1 MEPDALP
8 SHASFA
14 RSALA
19 AIALVTLSAGPAA
32 AADKKI
38 IRSAGTAPG
47 GNYSQG
53 ILIDGTLYVSGQAGE
68 GKDGKIADTF
78 EAEVKQALDNIDAVL
93 SAAGMSASD
102 VVSVQAY
109 LTDDTLF
116 QRFNA
121 VYTSFF
127 KDPRPTRTTV
137 VVKRLVGEGHVE
149 ITVTARK

>member
-1 MEPDALP
+1 MHKLTQFALA
-8 SHASFA
+8 SVVIACLSTASFA
-14 RSALA
+14 AEKR
-19 AIALVTLSAGPAA
+19 
-32 AADKKI
+32 I
-38 IRSAGTAPG
+38 IKPAGTKPG
-47 GNYSQG
+47 GNFSQG

-68 GKDGKIADTF
+68 DKDGKIPATF
-78 EAEVKQALDNIDAVL
+78 EAEVKQALDNIGTVL
-93 SAAGMSASD
+93 DAAGMTPSD

-116 QRFNA
+116 QRFNT
-121 VYTSFF
+121 VYTSYF

>member
-1 MEPDALP
+1 M
-8 SHASFA
+8 
-14 RSALA
+14 
-19 AIALVTLSAGPAA
+19 ALVALCAGSAV

-38 IRSAGTAPG
+38 IRPAGTASS
-47 GNYSQG
+47 GNFSQG

-68 GKDGKIADTF
+68 GKDGKIPDAF
-78 EAEVKQALDNIDAVL
+78 EAEVKQALDNIGAVL
-93 SAAGMSASD
+93 SAAGMSAPD

-109 LTDDTLF
+109 LTDDALF

-121 VYTSFF
+121 VYTAYF